1 MSRVAVAMS
10 GGVDSSVAAL
20 LLHEAGESIV
30 GLSLQLYDRTGDGGS
45 SWGRCCSP
53 RDFLDAR
60 VVADRL
66 GIPYYVLNME
76 REFRDEV
83 IADFVASY
91 RAGRTP
97 VPCARCNSGPKFLHL
112 ADRARALGADRVA
125 TGHYARVGRDPAT
138 GRRVLRR
145 AHDRAKDQSY
155 FLYDLS
161 QDQLAMTVF
170 PVGDLDKETVRRIA
184 AARGLPTAGK
194 PESQD
199 ICFVPD
205 GDYRAFLR
213 REGEAGDAPGDIT
226 DTRGTVIGRHGGLS
240 GFTVGQRRGLGLATG
255 RPLYVVDL
263 DPAANRVVVGGAGEQ
278 FGDRLVAGRAR
289 WVSIEPPR
297 SSFDAEVRIRSTHS
311 GAPARI
317 EPIGP
322 DRFQAVFRE
331 PQRAITPGQA
341 AVLYDGD
348 LLLGGGTI
356 ERSADDHASY
366 LTGSAARC

>member
-1 MSRVAVAMS
+1 MNRVAVAMS

-20 LLHEAGESIV
+20 LLHEAGVSIL
-30 GLSLQLYDRTGDGGS
+30 GLSLQLYDRTQDGGS

-60 VVADRL
+60 AVADHL
-66 GIPYYVLNME
+66 GVPFYVLNME

-83 IADFVASY
+83 IADFVAAY

-97 VPCARCNSGPKFLHL
+97 LPCARCNSGPKFLHL
-112 ADRARALGADRVA
+112 AERARALGADRVA
-125 TGHYARVGRDPAT
+125 TGHYARVGQDPVT
-138 GRRVLRR
+138 GRRTLRR
-145 AHDRAKDQSY
+145 SRDPEKDQSY

-161 QDQLAMTVF
+161 QDQLAITLF
-170 PVGDLDKETVRRIA
+170 PVGDLDKETVRTIA
-184 AARGLPTAGK
+184 AERGLATAAK

-213 REGEAGDAPGDIT
+213 REGDAGDTPGDIV
-226 DTRGTVIGRHGGLS
+226 DTGGAVLGRHAGLS
-240 GFTVGQRRGLGLATG
+240 GFTVGQRRGLGLAAG

-263 DPAANRVVVGGAGEQ
+263 DPDTHRVVVGGAGEEY
-278 FGDRLVAGRAR
+278 GDRLVASRAR
-289 WVSIEPPR
+289 WVSIEPP
-297 SSFDAEVRIRSTHS
+297 SSPFEATVRIRSTHV
-311 GAPARI
+311 GARARI
-317 EPIGP
+317 EPIAP
-322 DRFQAVFRE
+322 DRFEAVFAE

-348 LLLGGGTI
+348 LVLGGGTI
-356 ERSADDHASY
+356 ERY
-366 LTGSAARC
+366 